1 MRRREDDHGTDPVFT
16 RTMTRIAVAAVA
28 VGAAALAAVV
38 LVATHPPQPTVVG
51 QRFDAVG
58 AGLITFEGPA
68 HTEPEVRWLEV
79 GQRFLVTTYG
89 SSSCPE
95 APTSVRIE
103 GGGLR
108 VGMEV
113 TGGSMCTE
121 DLGPTTYAIAVPEGR
136 TAVERLDVV
145 LDREDEPSLDLALEP
160 HDDDV
165 APARIAT
172 YVSNGFSDAA
182 LVSGVLVVRDGCV
195 YLERGT
201 PGEAGADLVLPLFPE
216 GTTSW
221 DGATLTTGDEVHAL
235 GERVQFG
242 GGSVSEPTSSRDL
255 SDRPGIPDACDTTNA
270 WGVAPPA

>member
-1 MRRREDDHGTDPVFT
+1 MRRGQDDPGTDPVFT

-51 QRFDAVG
+51 ERFDAVG

-68 HTEPEVRWLEV
+68 HTDPEVRWLEV

-95 APTSVRIE
+95 APTSVRID

-113 TGGSMCTE
+113 MGGSACTE
-121 DLGPTTYAIAVPEGR
+121 DLGPTTYAVAVPEGR
-136 TAVERLDVV
+136 TAVERLDVF
-145 LDREDEPSLDLALEP
+145 LDREDEPSLDLVLEP

-165 APARIAT
+165 APGRIAT
-172 YVSNGFSDAA
+172 YVSDGFSDAA
-182 LVSGVLVVRDGCV
+182 LIAGVLVVRDGCV
-195 YLERGT
+195 YLET
-201 PGEAGADLVLPLFPE
+201 EAGGAGLVLPVFPE
-216 GTTSW
+216 QTTSW

-235 GERVQFG
+235 GERVSFAG
-242 GGSVSEPTSSRDL
+242 GMRSEPTSPRDP
-255 SDRPGIPDACDTTNA
+255 SDRPGIPDACDATTP

>member
-1 MRRREDDHGTDPVFT
+1 MRRREDDPGSDPVFT
-16 RTMTRIAVAAVA
+16 RTMTRIAVATAA

-38 LVATHPPQPTVVG
+38 LVATHPPQPTIVG
-51 QRFDAVG
+51 QRFDAAG
-58 AGLITFEGPA
+58 AGLVTFESPA
-68 HTEPEVRWLEV
+68 HADPEVRWLEV

-95 APTSVRIE
+95 APTSVRVE
-103 GGGLR
+103 GSGLR

-113 TGGSMCTE
+113 TGGPACT
-121 DLGPTTYAIAVPEGR
+121 DDFGPTTYAVAVPEGR

-145 LDREDEPSLDLALEP
+145 LDREDEPPLDLVLEP

-172 YVSNGFSDAA
+172 YESDGSSDAA
-182 LVSGVLVVRDGCV
+182 LTAGVLVVRDGCV
-195 YLERGT
+195 YLERET
-201 PGEAGADLVLPLFPE
+201 PGAEGADLILPIFPE

-235 GERVQFG
+235 GEHVSFTG
-242 GGSVSEPTSSRDL
+242 GMVSEPTSPRDL
-255 SDRPGIPDACDTTNA
+255 SDRPGIPDACDATTA

>member
-1 MRRREDDHGTDPVFT
+1 MRRREDDHRHDPVFT
-16 RTMTRIAVAAVA
+16 RTMTRIALTAAAVG
-28 VGAAALAAVV
+28 VAALAVVV
-38 LVATHPPQPTVVG
+38 LVATHPPEPTVVG

-58 AGLITFEGPA
+58 AGLVTFEGPA
-68 HTEPEVRWLEV
+68 HTDPEVRWLEV

-113 TGGSMCTE
+113 TGGPACTE
-121 DLGPTTYAIAVPEGR
+121 DLGPTTYAVAVPEGR
-136 TAVERLDVV
+136 TAIERLDVI
-145 LDREDEPSLDLALEP
+145 LDREDEPSLDLVLEP

-172 YVSNGFSDAA
+172 YVSDGFSNAA
-182 LVSGVLVVRDGCV
+182 LTAGVLVVRDGCV
-195 YLERGT
+195 YLERET
-201 PGEAGADLVLPLFPE
+201 PGDEGADLVLPIFPE

-235 GERVQFG
+235 GEHVSFG
-242 GGSVSEPTSSRDL
+242 GGMVSEPTSPRSLR
-255 SDRPGIPDACDTTNA
+255 DRPGIPDACATTTA
-270 WGVAPPA
+270 WIVAPPA